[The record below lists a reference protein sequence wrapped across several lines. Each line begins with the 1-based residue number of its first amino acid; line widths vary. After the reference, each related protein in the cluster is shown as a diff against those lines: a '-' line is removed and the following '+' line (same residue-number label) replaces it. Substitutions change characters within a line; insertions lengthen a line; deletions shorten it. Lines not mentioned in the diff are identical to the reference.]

1 MSSDRSSS
9 ETPAAGRGPRQRRRP
24 DRAADR
30 GVGFQQPPWR
40 QIVNP
45 YRPIEVLSAD
55 ALESIHD
62 ASLRVLE
69 ELGMDFLS
77 EEALSLLKAAGAEVE
92 PGSKRVRFDRGF
104 VLEQL
109 KTVPSSFTLHARD
122 PAHSLIFGDNHV
134 NFATVASAP
143 YAMDL

>member
-1 MSSDRSSS
+1 MSTDRPSS
-9 ETPAAGRGPRQRRRP
+9 EPPASLGRRERPRRRP
-24 DRAADR
+24 DRTADR
-30 GVGFQQPPWR
+30 SVGFQQPPWR
-40 QIVNP
+40 SVVNP
-45 YRPIEVLSAD
+45 YRPVEVLSAD

-77 EEALSLLKAAGAEVE
+77 EEALSLLKAAGAKVE

-122 PAHSLIFGDNHV
+122 PAHSLI
-134 NFATVASAP
+134 
-143 YAMDL
+143 